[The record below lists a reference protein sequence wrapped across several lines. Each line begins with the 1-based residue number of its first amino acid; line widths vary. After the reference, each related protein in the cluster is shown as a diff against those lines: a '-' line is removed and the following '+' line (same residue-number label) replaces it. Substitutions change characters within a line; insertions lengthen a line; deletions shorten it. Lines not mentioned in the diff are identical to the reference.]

1 MSFIR
6 AKQRLNQRNRLI
18 EEIEIDEGYSDDPN
32 FIMGDCRKAIV
43 MEEMVLLLREIKQMM
58 QDKRI
63 DIQINVK

>member
-1 MSFIR
+1 
-6 AKQRLNQRNRLI
+6 
-18 EEIEIDEGYSDDPN
+18 
-32 FIMGDCRKAIV
+32 MGDCRKAIV